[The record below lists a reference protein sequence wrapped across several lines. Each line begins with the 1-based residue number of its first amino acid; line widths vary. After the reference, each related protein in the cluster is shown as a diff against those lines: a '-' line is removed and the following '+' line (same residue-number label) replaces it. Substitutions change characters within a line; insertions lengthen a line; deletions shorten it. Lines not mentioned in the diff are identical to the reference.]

1 MLLLSVFLFKLE
13 LVRYGWI
20 FAASKGSLQCLTEKA
35 VQPAAPLLTN
45 QSVSGPFLLAYQY

>member
-1 MLLLSVFLFKLE
+1 VLLLSVFLFKLE